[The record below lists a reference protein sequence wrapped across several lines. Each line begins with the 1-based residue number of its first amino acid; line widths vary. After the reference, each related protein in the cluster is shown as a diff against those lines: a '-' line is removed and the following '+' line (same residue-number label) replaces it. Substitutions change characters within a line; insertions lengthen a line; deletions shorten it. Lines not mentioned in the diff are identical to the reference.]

1 MLFVAQN
8 QTEPFHF
15 ECLTGPKVMEQFVQ
29 SSESIAK
36 RVYSVKQQHKYFSGQ
51 PLIAKE
57 DATNCWICE
66 EPLEHNFNNP
76 TVLDHCHFT
85 GEFLGWAHNTCNIN
99 RRFLNYTPLFA
110 HNLSNY
116 DLHHVILAL
125 QGSNMRNT
133 VSIVPNTDEKYIA
146 LEIGVLVYNRQDKNG
161 VIKPVYEYIRLL
173 DSFRFMASS
182 LDSLAQNLPSD
193 QFTLLEHHFKDW
205 PESSVQ
211 MLKRKGFFPYCYI
224 DNFNKLKET
233 ALPPREK
240 WMNSLQ
246 QYQVSVTEDEYKHS
260 LEVFE
265 KFQCETIEDY
275 YSLYLK
281 TDVFLLAA
289 VILCFRKV
297 CYETY
302 GLDCCQYYTA
312 SNLSGD
318 AMLKLSKAPL
328 RLLKEREQLDMVEGL
343 IRGGVSSIYNKR
355 LAVANNKYLPNFNP
369 KAPSTF
375 IVMID
380 ANNLYGGIMEKF
392 PLPLN
397 NFEYTDGN
405 WDPEIQKAFIQSVL
419 ETPDDSD
426 IGYVLEVDLSYPD
439 ELHDLHSDFP
449 LAPTKQKVDA
459 CWLGDYQE
467 ELLNDMQMNAPPSS
481 DKLIQ
486 TLFPKK
492 NYILHYQTLKLYVQ
506 LGLKVEKLHR
516 SLAFN
521 QSKWLEPYVK
531 LNTQKR
537 KQAKNK
543 FEENF
548 YKLMV
553 NSAFGKTCEGKRNR
567 IKVKLARSEEETLK
581 WTSAPQMKAFK
592 IIDENLATISLNQSE
607 IEWDKPTIVGACIL
621 DLSKKFMYDFHY
633 NTMKKHFN
641 CKLLYSDTDSFVY
654 EIFSNDFFADL
665 KRKTTVKDLFDF
677 SNFPTNHEMYDQS
690 NARVTLKFKD
700 EMGGKMIS
708 EFVGLKPKLYS
719 IKLADG

>member
-1 MLFVAQN
+1 M
-8 QTEPFHF
+8 
-15 ECLTGPKVMEQFVQ
+15 
-29 SSESIAK
+29 
-36 RVYSVKQQHKYFSGQ
+36 
-51 PLIAKE
+51 
-57 DATNCWICE
+57 
-66 EPLEHNFNNP
+66 
-76 TVLDHCHFT
+76 
-85 GEFLGWAHNTCNIN
+85 
-99 RRFLNYTPLFA
+99 
-110 HNLSNY
+110 
-116 DLHHVILAL
+116 
-125 QGSNMRNT
+125 
-133 VSIVPNTDEKYIA
+133 
-146 LEIGVLVYNRQDKNG
+146 
-161 VIKPVYEYIRLL
+161 
-173 DSFRFMASS
+173 
-182 LDSLAQNLPSD
+182 
-193 QFTLLEHHFKDW
+193 
-205 PESSVQ
+205 
-211 MLKRKGFFPYCYI
+211 KGFFPYCYI
-224 DNFNKLKET
+224 DNFTKLKET

-246 QYQVSVTEDEYKHS
+246 QYQVSVTEDEYKHA
-260 LEVFE
+260 LEFFE
-265 KFQCETIEDY
+265 KFQCEAIEDY
-275 YSLYLK
+275 YSFYLK

-289 VILCFRKV
+289 VMLCFRKV

-312 SNLSGD
+312 FNLSGD

-328 RLLKEREQLDMVEGL
+328 RLLKEREQLDMVEGF

-355 LAVANNKYLPNFNP
+355 LAVANNKNLPNFNP
-369 KAPSTF
+369 NAPSTF

-397 NFEYTDGN
+397 NFEYTDEN

-419 ETPDDSD
+419 ETPNDSD
-426 IGYVLEVDLSYPD
+426 IGYVLEVDLLYPD

-467 ELLNDMQMNAPPSS
+467 ELLNDMQMNALPSS
-481 DKLIQ
+481 NKLFK

-521 QSKWLEPYVK
+521 QSKWLAPYVK

-567 IKVKLARSEEETLK
+567 IKVKLAKWRRDTEMKKSEEETLK
-581 WTSAPQMKAFK
+581 KSEEEDNKKWRRDTEMDQRST
-592 IIDENLATISLNQSE
+592 DEVVQNHWWELGN
-607 IEWDKPTIVGACIL
+607 DKLESDWNRVGQTNYRRACIL

-708 EFVGLKPKLYS
+708 VFVGLKPKLYS